1 MPISPAMI
9 AQAMG
14 GNQQQA
20 PALNVAQDT
29 SVSPQAEINNPTASG
44 TQSPA
49 SSAPVV
55 QDMGAQSPQGG
66 PQDSMQS
73 LNPHGGQADW
83 TQSPQGVMGK
93 IQEHMATLNNSQK
106 QFVASQLTP
115 ETVALIQLV
124 TGSPEMGQ
132 YFSKFANP
140 DKVLVPMDRK
150 SVGQLNAGP
159 AGAKPGTPPTSGG
172 PIPEPAAET
181 QPQQPTPATS

>member
-1 MPISPAMI
+1 MPISPQAI

-14 GNQQQA
+14 GSS
-20 PALNVAQDT
+20 
-29 SVSPQAEINNPTASG
+29 SVSPRAEINSPTPQSAPQSGSNEPTAGSG
-44 TQSPA
+44 
-49 SSAPVV
+49 APGD
-55 QDMGAQSPQGG
+55 QGSPQVQNMGVNNPSG

-73 LNPHGGQADW
+73 LGQGGAADW

-115 ETVALIQLV
+115 ETVALIGLV
-124 TGSPEMGQ
+124 TGSQEMTQ
-132 YFSKFANP
+132 YFSKFADPN
-140 DKVLVPMDRK
+140 KVLVPMDRK

-172 PIPEPAAET
+172 QMPEPAAAT